1 MAPARSSSNFLRC
14 YGNRAESSGAKRF
27 RSLVPHRTD
36 DTYESAHRLSPPT
49 SFQLQG
55 KCAGSFDPSTSA
67 MGAHLAASPGS
78 VPTSPISDL
87 TSLFDE
93 SDGKDRGTPDSSP
106 LRCFSRQNS
115 VLRGKDQEQI
125 PAAQIKEVVE
135 EPSQQVARS
144 SEMGPA
150 VEEYSRPRRA
160 RISRAPKRSPTL
172 LIALKEKATAR
183 QRQQPSSSSVVQE
196 RAECSTGGN
205 VEESSSKRPR
215 RTAATSIVVPSE
227 AASQEAMPSLPVR
240 RPNAVRL
247 ACTRSL
253 ALAQNSISE
262 AEAGPSRQEGRKT
275 PPPSPSC
282 LDDLLTASQS
292 RPEPPRDV
300 PGRSL
305 AHARSKTSAR
315 PQLLKRDGTLQR
327 LVSKQGRAP
336 VSKDQDVA
344 EDSQED
350 DIVFQM
356 LKGYARK
363 RSCIGDDRAGPSRL
377 AAGAAEEDQYD
388 EELASFFLDDGCNSK
403 AGVLSDSTN
412 QKARSATSKPNRPSG
427 ALKARKSWTAG
438 EPYVLS
444 QPRELSEKSSYAR
457 RKREEES
464 PTPDIVVKRYD
475 RMPTTQAVDANQ
487 RGNAIDQA
495 SEASSGGVRG
505 SSRVD
510 RKLRKTAQQMALLQR
525 RGRASLPLSTA
536 SKAVSMTPESHKR
549 WLKRRET
556 MRIVALRGPPYEL
569 APGLPHELDA
579 RLPVK

>member
-27 RSLVPHRTD
+27 RSLVPPRTD
-36 DTYESAHRLSPPT
+36 DTYVSAHRLSPPT

-55 KCAGSFDPSTSA
+55 KCTGSFDESTSA

-93 SDGKDRGTPDSSP
+93 SNGKDRGTPDSSP

-115 VLRGKDQEQI
+115 VLRGKDQKQI

-135 EPSQQVARS
+135 EPSQQVASS
-144 SEMGPA
+144 SEKGAA

-172 LIALKEKATAR
+172 LIALKEKVTAR
-183 QRQQPSSSSVVQE
+183 QRQQPSSSVVQE
-196 RAECSTGGN
+196 RAECSTGEN
-205 VEESSSKRPR
+205 VGEGSSKRPR
-215 RTAATSIVVPSE
+215 RTAATSIVGPSE
-227 AASQEAMPSLPVR
+227 VASQEAIPSLPKS
-240 RPNAVRL
+240 RPNAARL
-247 ACTRSL
+247 ASTRSL

-315 PQLLKRDGTLQR
+315 PQLLKRDGTLHR

-344 EDSQED
+344 DDSQED

-363 RSCIGDDRAGPSRL
+363 RSCIGDGRARPSRL
-377 AAGAAEEDQYD
+377 AAGTAEEDEYD

-403 AGVLSDSTN
+403 AGVLADSTN
-412 QKARSATSKPNRPSG
+412 QKARSATSKTVRPSE

-438 EPYVLS
+438 EPYILS

-487 RGNAIDQA
+487 RGNAFDQA

-510 RKLRKTAQQMALLQR
+510 RKLRKTVQQMALLQR

-569 APGLPHELDA
+569 APGLPHELDGGL
-579 RLPVK
+579 RVE

>member
-1 MAPARSSSNFLRC
+1 
-14 YGNRAESSGAKRF
+14 
-27 RSLVPHRTD
+27 
-36 DTYESAHRLSPPT
+36 
-49 SFQLQG
+49 
-55 KCAGSFDPSTSA
+55 

-93 SDGKDRGTPDSSP
+93 SHSKDRGTPNSSP
-106 LRCFSRQNS
+106 VQCFSRRNS
-115 VLRGKDQEQI
+115 LLKSKSQEVI
-125 PAAQIKEVVE
+125 PAAQTKEVVE
-135 EPSQQVARS
+135 ETSQQVARS
-144 SEMGPA
+144 SELRA
-150 VEEYSRPRRA
+150 NVEECSRPRRA

-172 LIALKEKATAR
+172 LVALKEKATAR
-183 QRQQPSSSSVVQE
+183 QRQQPSSSVIQE
-196 RAECSTGGN
+196 RAEYGN
-205 VEESSSKRPR
+205 VGEGSSKRPR
-215 RTAATSIVVPSE
+215 RTAATSIVGPSE
-227 AASQEAMPSLPVR
+227 AASQEAIPSLPVR
-240 RPNAVRL
+240 RPNAGRL
-247 ACTRSL
+247 ASTRSL
-253 ALAQNSISE
+253 ALAENSISE

-275 PPPSPSC
+275 PPPSPTC

-363 RSCIGDDRAGPSRL
+363 RSCIGDGRAGPSRL
-377 AAGAAEEDQYD
+377 AAGAAEEDEYD

-427 ALKARKSWTAG
+427 ALKARKSWSAG
-438 EPYVLS
+438 EPYILS

-475 RMPTTQAVDANQ
+475 RMPLTQAVDANQ
-487 RGNAIDQA
+487 RGNAFDQA

-510 RKLRKTAQQMALLQR
+510 RKLRKTVQQMALLQR

-569 APGLPHELDA
+569 APGLPHELDGGL
-579 RLPVK
+579 RVE